1 LNIFLIGCRGSGK
14 TSVGR
19 LLARRLD
26 RDFIDLDQAIADAA
40 GCSIREL
47 FATAGEEGFRQ
58 REREAC
64 LRVKKLTETVVAL
77 GGGTICVPEN
87 YSTLKRSGRFIWLRT
102 PAAIAWSRVQ
112 QDPKSRA
119 NRPDLTPKGGLSEME
134 AVLAEREPK
143 YEAAAHHIVDTVSNT
158 PDQIAEAI
166 ELWFVASDAGR

>member
-1 LNIFLIGCRGSGK
+1 MNIFLIGCRGSGK

-19 LLARRLD
+19 QLANRLD
-26 RDFIDLDQAIADAA
+26 WDFIDLDRAIVDAA
-40 GCSIREL
+40 GCSIREI
-47 FATAGEEGFRQ
+47 FANEGEDGFRR

-64 LRVKKLTETVVAL
+64 LRIKKLTETVVAF
-77 GGGTICVPEN
+77 GGGTVCISEN

-112 QDPKSRA
+112 QDPKSLA

-134 AVLAEREPK
+134 AVLSEREPK
-143 YEAAAHHIVDTVSNT
+143 YEAAAHHIVDTVSVT